1 MKSNIQISCNRYKYC
16 CVVFVLLLKM
26 IFNRN
31 CMKKKIIFLIFSLFN
46 ILLPIMAQ
54 DSISNR
60 GILFEDISFKEA
72 LAKAKAEGKKVFI
85 DCYTQTCGPCKYMMK
100 NIFPLQECGDYF
112 NPKFVSLTRDMD
124 VGEGPELGK
133 KYKVGIYPTFLII
146 NPDGTLFCK
155 EMGAVRLNSNITFV
169 EKIENA
175 IQRATEINELEK
187 KYNSGEKNTVLV
199 RKLVDLLK
207 VSDFQKADTLLNQY
221 LSSLSIEELCKDDT
235 WNMFSS
241 EINSPDS
248 PVFRKLLA
256 NRAHFEK
263 LLGKDRVEGKI
274 ISTYQNEF
282 NMCKML
288 DMHFDQRI
296 ADLKDLEKN
305 GYSQA
310 LALRESMT
318 LRWIINEKQVN
329 RIGEILSIL
338 QKLKTLP
345 SDAERMAVIKE
356 LNSFE
361 RVASIAQ
368 RNKACT
374 ELRNIQ
380 KLMDEKS
387 ARAIERFITRISPK
401 K

>member
-1 MKSNIQISCNRYKYC
+1 
-16 CVVFVLLLKM
+16 
-26 IFNRN
+26 
-31 CMKKKIIFLIFSLFN
+31 
-46 ILLPIMAQ
+46 MAQ

-60 GILFEDISFKEA
+60 GIRFEDISFKEA

-124 VGEGPELGK
+124 VGEGPKLGK

-207 VSDFQKADTLLNQY
+207 VSDFQKADTVLNQY

-338 QKLKTLP
+338 QKLKSLP

-361 RVASIAQ
+361 RVANIAQ

-387 ARAIERFITRISPK
+387 ARAIERFITRILPK